1 MNNYTLIEND
11 KNILSYSKTELN
23 YLIYYKEKY
32 NNKSNFIEI
41 INNYQ
46 IFDLINQ
53 LNNDLIID
61 YKKNKQ
67 DYSYVF
73 NMDGFDL
80 IHKTCKINFDYEI
93 KNINNNYKI
102 IFKIKEQNDCNV
114 EPNILKDIA
123 INVQLKNN
131 ELEFHCFMNF
141 KDDIEFFKRD
151 IFLLIFKKV
160 IYRLK
165 NYTCL

>member
-41 INNYQ
+41 INNHQ

-61 YKKNKQ
+61 YKKDK

-102 IFKIKEQNDCNV
+102 IFKIKEQNDCNI
-114 EPNILKDIA
+114 EPNIIKDIA

-151 IFLLIFKKV
+151 IFLLIFKK
-160 IYRLK
+160 ILYRLK